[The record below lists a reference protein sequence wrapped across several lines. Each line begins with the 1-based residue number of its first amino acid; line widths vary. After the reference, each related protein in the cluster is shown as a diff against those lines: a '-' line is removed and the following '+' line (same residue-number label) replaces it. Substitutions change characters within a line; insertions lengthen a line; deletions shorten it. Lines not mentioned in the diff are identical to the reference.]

1 MRFTDQTFLLL
12 LPKIKSA
19 GSRVCSIYVPKLK
32 QTTFALNRQLT
43 MQLTLSESLERGDA
57 GSLKMPRR
65 GRVEVRVVRAARVM
79 ILGIH
84 WGRGVILMM
93 GMMMMVLRVLT
104 CNKGPLL
111 VLFLRT
117 CCATTD
123 IQEDNENIESEQ

>member
-1 MRFTDQTFLLL
+1 M
-12 LPKIKSA
+12 
-19 GSRVCSIYVPKLK
+19 
-32 QTTFALNRQLT
+32 
-43 MQLTLSESLERGDA
+43 
-57 GSLKMPRR
+57 
-65 GRVEVRVVRAARVM
+65 EVRVVRAARVM

-93 GMMMMVLRVLT
+93 GMMMMVLRRVLT

>member
-1 MRFTDQTFLLL
+1 M
-12 LPKIKSA
+12 
-19 GSRVCSIYVPKLK
+19 
-32 QTTFALNRQLT
+32 
-43 MQLTLSESLERGDA
+43 EE
-57 GSLKMPRR
+57 
-65 GRVEVRVVRAARVM
+65 RVVRAARVM
-79 ILGIH
+79 ILRIH
-84 WGRGVILMM
+84 GGRGVILMM

>member
-1 MRFTDQTFLLL
+1 M
-12 LPKIKSA
+12 
-19 GSRVCSIYVPKLK
+19 
-32 QTTFALNRQLT
+32 
-43 MQLTLSESLERGDA
+43 
-57 GSLKMPRR
+57 
-65 GRVEVRVVRAARVM
+65 EVRVVRAARVM

>member
-1 MRFTDQTFLLL
+1 M
-12 LPKIKSA
+12 
-19 GSRVCSIYVPKLK
+19 
-32 QTTFALNRQLT
+32 
-43 MQLTLSESLERGDA
+43 
-57 GSLKMPRR
+57 
-65 GRVEVRVVRAARVM
+65 EVRVVRAARVM
-79 ILGIH
+79 ILRIH
-84 WGRGVILMM
+84 GGRGVILMM

>member
-1 MRFTDQTFLLL
+1 M
-12 LPKIKSA
+12 
-19 GSRVCSIYVPKLK
+19 
-32 QTTFALNRQLT
+32 
-43 MQLTLSESLERGDA
+43 
-57 GSLKMPRR
+57 
-65 GRVEVRVVRAARVM
+65 EVRVVRAARVM

-104 CNKGPLL
+104 CNKRPLL